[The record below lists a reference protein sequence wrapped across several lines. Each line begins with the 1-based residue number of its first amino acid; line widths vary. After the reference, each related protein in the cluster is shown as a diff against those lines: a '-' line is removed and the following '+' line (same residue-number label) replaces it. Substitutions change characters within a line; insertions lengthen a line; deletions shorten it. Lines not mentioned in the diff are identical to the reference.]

1 MGICWPNYGLFSIQ
15 ISCQDNNGGTDSG
28 SSGTGTDTGDRHR
41 NRDRYRDR
49 SSNDNNSSSG
59 NTNNNTN
66 KSGTSG
72 TSSGSSS
79 SSSTGSSSS
88 TSSSSSSTVQSKLK
102 SGEVSILFT
111 GDIRSAVDSVK
122 IRNSDGVTKN
132 IGGIAKIA
140 SKINT
145 IEQSY
150 PDSFIFDAGNFTG
163 STIFRTVTASN
174 GTELKALGKAG
185 YDAVNL
191 GYNEF
196 NLGSNALRQMILRGK
211 NAQTKTSA
219 ATSTTTTT
227 TASSTT
233 TGTDSANT
241 NTTGM
246 PYIVGPGVNWDKS
259 SGTSASRLKRI
270 LRTYGAASYQII
282 EKENTKVAVFGLMDE
297 EAVNEASNG
306 GVTFSDYLD
315 YAQSVMKKIKK
326 KKPDM
331 IVCLVNC
338 GKDETAGDGAA
349 DLAKDLSD
357 VDVMITSGT
366 GEELTEAV
374 TEGNTSIVSAG
385 TRGQYLGQLLMK
397 KKNGNY
403 VVKKYKLTAIKSD
416 TSNDSTVQ
424 SVVNTGISK
433 INSTVFKNSGF
444 SYNTSLGTN
453 RYTFHTAAQMGE
465 NEAEDKLGDL
475 LADSFAYTAK
485 RAGVDADVAFIAKGE
500 LKDTLYKGSL
510 KTADIYNAMCTGN
523 MSDPKGYDL
532 VSFYLKGSELK
543 NLAEIDASVANDM
556 PKARLFFS
564 GLSYTV
570 NEHRL
575 KLNRATDIKL
585 ISRSGETTPI
595 SSGKL
600 YRVVCDTYF
609 TGIMDEIMTKGHSM
623 LQITPK
629 DAEGNE
635 LAAGKFM
642 PVKARNWYAVSKY
655 IKDKGGV
662 PSYYAKTHNRKIL
675 SNSFSP
681 VALFKQANSFARIVY
696 AVVLIPI
703 VVIIGLLLFFRQRK
717 NRRRGYSS
725 SMFGRGRG
733 RTKRYKSKFR

>member
-1 MGICWPNYGLFSIQ
+1 
-15 ISCQDNNGGTDSG
+15 
-28 SSGTGTDTGDRHR
+28 
-41 NRDRYRDR
+41 
-49 SSNDNNSSSG
+49 
-59 NTNNNTN
+59 
-66 KSGTSG
+66 
-72 TSSGSSS
+72 
-79 SSSTGSSSS
+79 
-88 TSSSSSSTVQSKLK
+88 
-102 SGEVSILFT
+102 
-111 GDIRSAVDSVK
+111 
-122 IRNSDGVTKN
+122 
-132 IGGIAKIA
+132 
-140 SKINT
+140 
-145 IEQSY
+145 
-150 PDSFIFDAGNFTG
+150 
-163 STIFRTVTASN
+163 VTASN

-219 ATSTTTTT
+219 TTTTT
-227 TASSTT
+227 TTSSTA
-233 TGTDSANT
+233 TGTTAANT

-270 LRTYGAASYQII
+270 LRTYGAASYKII
-282 EKENTKVAVFGLMDE
+282 EKEDTKVAVFGLMDE
-297 EAVNEASNG
+297 EALNEASNG

-315 YAQSVMKKIKK
+315 YAKGVMSKIKK

-338 GKDETAGDGAA
+338 GKDETAKDGAA
-349 DLAKDLSD
+349 GLAKDLSD

-366 GEELTEAV
+366 GEKLTEAV
-374 TEGNTSIVSAG
+374 TEGNTTIVSAG

-397 KKNGNY
+397 KKSGSY
-403 VVKKYKLTAIKSD
+403 VVKKYKLAAIQAD
-416 TSNDSTVQ
+416 TSSDSTVQ
-424 SVVNTGISK
+424 SVVNSGISK
-433 INSTVFKNSGF
+433 INGAVFRNSGF

-453 RYTFHTAAQMGE
+453 SYTFHTAAQMGS
-465 NEAEDKLGDL
+465 NAGEDKLGDL

-485 RAGVDADVAFIAKGE
+485 RAGTDADVAFIARGE
-500 LKDTLYKGSL
+500 ITDTLYKGSL
-510 KTADIYNAMCTGN
+510 KTADIYNAMCTGGS
-523 MSDPKGYDL
+523 MSEPKGYDL
-532 VSFYLKGSELK
+532 VSFYLKGSELR
-543 NLAEIDASVANDM
+543 NLAEIDASVANDT

-575 KLNRATDIKL
+575 KLNRATDVKL
-585 ISRSGETTPI
+585 VNRNGETSQI
-595 SSGKL
+595 KSGKL
-600 YRVVCDTYF
+600 YLVVCDTYF
-609 TGIMDEIMTKGHSM
+609 TGIMDDIMSKGHSM

-629 DAEGNE
+629 DAGGNE
-635 LAAGKFM
+635 LAAGKYLAVRNGTRS
-642 PVKARNWYAVSKY
+642 VKNWYAVSKY
-655 IKDKGGV
+655 IKSRGGV
-662 PSYYAKTHNRKIL
+662 PAYYSKTHNRKIL
-675 SNSFSP
+675 SNSLSP

-725 SMFGRGRG
+725 SMFGSGRG